1 MKGIIILLAA
11 IAAHAQTRLNFDQ
24 ASKLNIYWSDGV
36 GSPRISR
43 VQVRTP
49 ALTFTS
55 DPTGLVISGDRNCK
69 VTMHPGRTILLYVMW
84 VKGKL
89 AILAGGFEWA
99 ADATNSDKTKY
110 FPTLDHVDIAGDC
123 VPVETGGVD
132 GRLLTAG
139 AQEILF
145 VGTAGMPQ
153 ATSTFLGV
161 CVNSFGSYSLGYAGL
176 MSVLDLRGQVNSA
189 LTTCGR

>member
-1 MKGIIILLAA
+1 MLLSLKCMV
-11 IAAHAQTRLNFDQ
+11 AQTRVNFDQ

-55 DPTGLVISGDRNCK
+55 DPTGLVISGDRSCR
-69 VTMHPGRTILLYVMW
+69 VTMHPGRTVLLYVMW

-89 AILAGGFEWA
+89 GILAGGFEWA

-110 FPTLDHVDIAGDC
+110 FPTLDHVDIVGDC
-123 VPVETGGVD
+123 VPVEASD
-132 GRLLTAG
+132 RNLTAG
-139 AQEILF
+139 TQEILF
-145 VGTAGMPQ
+145 FGTAGMPQ

-161 CVNSFGSYSLGYAGL
+161 CVNSFGSYSLDYAGL
-176 MSVLDLRGQVNSA
+176 TSVLDLRGQVNASVA
-189 LTTCGR
+189 TCGR